1 MENTLAQ
8 YTSATLDR
16 ETLINTLDGIFTQ
29 NLQKVA
35 TSTLGKLKNH
45 PPHHKNTEDEPLPQP
60 QSRQSDSD
68 PPVVKSLK
76 QEISETQKQ
85 IRVASQAGHPP
96 HIYHRPDVSPT

>member
-16 ETLINTLDGIFTQ
+16 ETLINTLHGIFTQ

-45 PPHHKNTEDEPLPQP
+45 PFHHKNTEDEALPQP
-60 QSRQSDSD
+60 RGRQSDSD
-68 PPVVKSLK
+68 PPS
-76 QEISETQKQ
+76 SEGTKT
-85 IRVASQAGHPP
+85 GNL
-96 HIYHRPDVSPT
+96 